1 MTSLCCH
8 SCLVWCDFSS
18 DRHAAVTIFYLI
30 YEIATCQTVGVF
42 VIWQCQVVLQGKSR
56 SLIVR
61 ELQRTVSNGRVGLIM
76 SELYALW
83 CCVGLWV
90 KPDDCVGA
98 VMIQLATSRA
108 LFSWPPVELSSLSAT
123 FFVSVGGTA
132 GYSIPIRR
140 KKVSIRFDSR
150 YRIDFFNSIRC
161 GGLINL
167 PLVHWYSNSKL
178 GVIFIVCIA

>member
-8 SCLVWCDFSS
+8 SCLVWSGFSS
-18 DRHAAVTIFYLI
+18 DKHAAVTIFYLI
-30 YEIATCQTVGVF
+30 YEIATCQAVGVV

-61 ELQRTVSNGRVGLIM
+61 ELQRTASNGRVGLIM

-90 KPDDCVGA
+90 KPEDCVGA

-108 LFSWPPVELSSLSAT
+108 LFSQCHFLCPVLGVLPAIAFQFGEKKFRFDSILAT
-123 FFVSVGGTA
+123 ESIFFD
-132 GYSIPIRR
+132 
-140 KKVSIRFDSR
+140 SIRFGS
-150 YRIDFFNSIRC
+150 
-161 GGLINL
+161 LINL